1 MTEISEFVEGLK
13 RQRDELAL
21 QIHLGTMEA
30 KQEWEKLEAKWDDF
44 AARADLD
51 SSAEGIS
58 GALKNLGN
66 ELKQGYD
73 RIRKAL

>member
-1 MTEISEFVEGLK
+1 MSEISEFVDKLK
-13 RQRDELAL
+13 QQRDELAL
-21 QIHLGTMEA
+21 QMHLGTMEA

-44 AARADLD
+44 AARAELD
-51 SSAEGIS
+51 TTTEGI
-58 GALKNLGN
+58 GAALNDLGS